1 MTRTLRGV
9 LLAVGAVG
17 GYTSFKLADEARRY
31 CGSYGLD
38 EGSLGLD
45 RLFEPV
51 VAITVGIV
59 LGALV
64 RVPAKGPTWL
74 RVPAPAVMLLVF
86 LFFVTWAH
94 MAWLG
99 TPFGGT
105 SDSGHCGYDNVPPWW
120 PLPS

>member
-9 LLAVGAVG
+9 LLAAGAIG
-17 GYTSFKLADEARRY
+17 GYLSFRLADEARRY

-38 EGSLGLD
+38 EGSLELG
-45 RLFEPV
+45 RPFEPFIA
-51 VAITVGIV
+51 VAVGV
-59 LGALV
+59 TLAALV
-64 RVPAKGPTWL
+64 RAPVRGPAWWQATVPVVL
-74 RVPAPAVMLLVF
+74 LLVF
-86 LFFVTWAH
+86 LFLVAWAH

-120 PLPS
+120 PLPA